1 MSEENQK
8 TTKIGANRVGF
19 NWKETCSPGKIAAA
33 IREASDQ
40 KTGINSDSINT
51 YLNNC
56 AVGNFLG
63 CYAQDELRT
72 IYIKSLPVFIIV
84 NFDHSYSSGTHWIAI
99 RIDKKRLEIWDPLGF
114 NYNRWPNIPFLL
126 LDFLHK
132 YSHHRNVYLCP
143 EIQPLNSTLCGFYCI
158 FFVIF
163 RSCNT
168 FRSCTSYFSKF
179 SANDKILR
187 NFFK

>member
-1 MSEENQK
+1 MSKEKQE

-19 NWKETCSPGKIAAA
+19 KWKKTCTPSEIAAA
-33 IREASDQ
+33 IRKASHK
-40 KTGINSDSINT
+40 KTGINSTDINT

-72 IYIKSLPVFIIV
+72 ICIKSLPVFLIV
-84 NFDHSYSSGTHWIAI
+84 NFDHSYSSGTHWIAL
-99 RIDKKRLEIWDPLGF
+99 RIDRKRLEIWDPLGF

-132 YSHHRNVYLCP
+132 YSQHRDVYLCP
-143 EIQPLNSTLCGFYCI
+143 EIQPPHSTLCGFYCI

-168 FRSCTSYFSKF
+168 FHSCTSYFSKF
-179 SANDKILR
+179 TVNDKILT